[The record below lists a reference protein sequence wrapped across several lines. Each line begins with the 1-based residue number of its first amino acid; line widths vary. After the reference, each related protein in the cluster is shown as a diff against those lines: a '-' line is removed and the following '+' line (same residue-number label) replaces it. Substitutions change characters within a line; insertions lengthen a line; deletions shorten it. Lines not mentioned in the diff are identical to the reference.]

1 MKKEILEKEILEF
14 YNNKIYTT
22 DNFQISHSLND
33 VLYVSIL
40 KNNNI
45 IKIIKINNESI
56 KEKLCHKNNG

>member
-45 IKIIKINNESI
+45 IKIIKIN
-56 KEKLCHKNNG
+56 KVK